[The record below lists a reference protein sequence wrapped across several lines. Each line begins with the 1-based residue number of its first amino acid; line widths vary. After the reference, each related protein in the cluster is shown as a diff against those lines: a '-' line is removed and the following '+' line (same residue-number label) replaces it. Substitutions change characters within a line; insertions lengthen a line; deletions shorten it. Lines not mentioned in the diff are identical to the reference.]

1 MDHLYRFT
9 LLFDKV
15 QNCFPQLLLRVL
27 NFLAVDVR
35 NGAVECFKVDGEF
48 MRFEDPFL
56 AGEVSDVCG
65 KEMVCYLIELLD
77 AFDMDANNSFL
88 LFEYTD
94 GAIDLDVAELL
105 VIEVTESLRKL
116 VLVFVV
122 EEDVESAS
130 IVVDFKLGTHGL
142 LYATE
147 ESPTD
152 DDVINWVTFEFANV
166 I

>member
-1 MDHLYRFT
+1 
-9 LLFDKV
+9 
-15 QNCFPQLLLRVL
+15 
-27 NFLAVDVR
+27 
-35 NGAVECFKVDGEF
+35 

-105 VIEVTESLRKL
+105 VIEVPESLRKL

-122 EEDVESAS
+122 EEDVESAG
-130 IVVDFKLGTHGL
+130 IVVDFKLGTHGF
-142 LYATE
+142 LYATQD
-147 ESPTD
+147 SSTD

-166 I
+166 IGLG